1 MNGSLAQE
9 VERRFEEPGV
19 GGSTPPGATKRV
31 RIPPLSDA
39 AGDGPLVVAFG
50 EVAPPQASVFQ
61 VSDSQKG
68 EG

>member
-19 GGSTPPGATKRV
+19 GGSTPPGATKAGSNPAPV
-31 RIPPLSDA
+31 DA

-61 VSDSQKG
+61 VEAEQGG
-68 EG
+68 E